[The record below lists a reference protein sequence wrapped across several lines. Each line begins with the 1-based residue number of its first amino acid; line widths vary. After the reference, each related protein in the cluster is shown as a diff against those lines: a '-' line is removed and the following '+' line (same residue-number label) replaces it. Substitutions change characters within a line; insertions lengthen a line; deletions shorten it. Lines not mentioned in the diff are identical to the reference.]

1 MLEKIFDLIKS
12 NFKNP
17 KLYIFL
23 LVVLLTVLVLFPYID
38 ANFFY
43 YNRVNDRIDILT
55 KVSEI
60 NVEQIRENE
69 ILYKEYN
76 SILAEI
82 EKQSAGSVGSVFIKE
97 ADNTVN
103 LIKFISGGSLV
114 WFIALLCLFIKGFKN
129 WGHRIL
135 GFVFFTGLGC
145 VFGLAAKAIPTI
157 AKPMVNYIG
166 FPVLLIIVIALL
178 ATGGKNKKNV

>member
-1 MLEKIFDLIKS
+1 MFEKIFDLIKN

-17 KLYIFL
+17 KLYVFL

-60 NVEQIRENE
+60 NVEQIQENE

-76 SILAEI
+76 SILTEI
-82 EKQSAGSVGSVFIKE
+82 EKQSSGNIGSVFIKE

-103 LIKFISGGSLV
+103 LIKFITGGVLV
-114 WFIALLCLFIKGFKN
+114 WLIALLCLFIKGFKN

-135 GFVFFTGLGC
+135 GFVFLQDLVVC
-145 VFGLAAKAIPTI
+145 L
-157 AKPMVNYIG
+157 
-166 FPVLLIIVIALL
+166 VLRLKQYLPLQILW
-178 ATGGKNKKNV
+178 

>member
-1 MLEKIFDLIKS
+1 MIEKIFDIIKN

-17 KLYIFL
+17 KLYVFL
-23 LVVLLTVLVLFPYID
+23 LVILLTVLVLFPYID

-60 NVEQIRENE
+60 NVEQIQENE

-76 SILAEI
+76 SILTEI

-97 ADNTVN
+97 ADDTVN
-103 LIKFISGGSLV
+103 LIKFITGGSLV
-114 WFIALLCLFIKGFKN
+114 WLIALLCIFIKGFKN
-129 WGHRIL
+129 WGQRIL
-135 GFVFFTGLGC
+135 GVVFFAGLGC
-145 VFGLAAKAIPTI
+145 VLGLVAKAIPTI
-157 AKPMVNYIG
+157 ANPMVNYIG

-178 ATGGKNKKNV
+178 ATGGRNKKNV

>member
-1 MLEKIFDLIKS
+1 MFEKIFDLIKN

-17 KLYIFL
+17 KLYVFL

-60 NVEQIRENE
+60 NVEQIQENE

-76 SILAEI
+76 SILTEI
-82 EKQSAGSVGSVFIKE
+82 EKQSSGNIGSVFIKE

-103 LIKFISGGSLV
+103 LIKFI
-114 WFIALLCLFIKGFKN
+114 
-129 WGHRIL
+129 
-135 GFVFFTGLGC
+135 
-145 VFGLAAKAIPTI
+145 
-157 AKPMVNYIG
+157 
-166 FPVLLIIVIALL
+166 
-178 ATGGKNKKNV
+178 TGGVLVYNSKL

>member
-1 MLEKIFDLIKS
+1 MFEKIFDLIKS

-17 KLYIFL
+17 KLYVFL
-23 LVVLLTVLVLFPYID
+23 LIILLTVLVLFPYID

-60 NVEQIRENE
+60 NVEQIQENE

-76 SILAEI
+76 SVLAEI

-97 ADNTVN
+97 SNDTVN
-103 LIKFISGGSLV
+103 LIKFITGGSLI
-114 WFIALLCLFIKGFKN
+114 WLIALLCLFIKGFKN
-129 WGHRIL
+129 WGYRIL
-135 GFVFFTGLGC
+135 GFALFAGLGC
-145 VFGLAAKAIPTI
+145 VLGLAANAIPTI
-157 AKPMVNYIG
+157 ANPMVNYIG
-166 FPVLLIIVIALL
+166 FPVLVIIVIALL
-178 ATGGKNKKNV
+178 ATGGKNKK